1 MSNLTQAII
10 FCLLDD
16 RNHERNKEL
25 RNLLSVCDIGTE
37 EEAARAMTL
46 LLVTSKVS
54 MLLQTL
60 KLLTT

>member
-16 RNHERNKEL
+16 RNHERNKER

>member
-60 KLLTT
+60 KLVTT